1 MSEFTEKLNS
11 SELVSKAWDEIDR
24 DQASAGL
31 LIDTISDEFKD
42 WQPPKEPVEFPTWM
56 PSTTDSLLDI
66 IDKQLVAIPQ
76 LVADFIES
84 ENHNEENREGT
95 LVFEHYNSYKGNG
108 NCSELHKWIANN
120 FNDFLEAIVNG
131 YTVKKEKKYILKHI
145 DLSEQDDCVSLY
157 LSHGLYKELQH
168 ERYSKDVDMSEIKRC
183 HFTQSEI
190 DKLHIGSYEQIE
202 VKVEE

>member
-11 SELVSKAWDEIDR
+11 SELVSNAWDEIDK
-24 DQASAGL
+24 DQANAGL
-31 LIDTISDEFKD
+31 LIDTISNEFKD
-42 WQPPKEPVEFPTWM
+42 WKPPKEPVEVPTWM

-108 NCSELHKWIANN
+108 NRSELHEWIANN

-145 DLSEQDDCVSLY
+145 DLSEQDNVVSLY
-157 LSHGLYKELQH
+157 LAHAPSTKLQH
-168 ERYSKDVDMSEIKRC
+168 ESYVKDVDMSKIKRC
-183 HFTQSEI
+183 HFIQSEI

-202 VKVEE
+202 VTE

>member
-1 MSEFTEKLNS
+1 MSEFEKEYQSLR
-11 SELVSKAWDEIDR
+11 LEIGDYDR
-24 DQASAGL
+24 L
-31 LIDTISDEFKD
+31 LGHGDVIDKFKD
-42 WQPPKEPVEFPTWM
+42 WQPPKEPVVFPSWM
-56 PSTTDSLLDI
+56 PSATDSLLDI
-66 IDKQLVAIPQ
+66 IDKQLVVIPQ

-131 YTVKKEKKYILKHI
+131 YTVEKEKRYILKHI
-145 DLSEQDDCVSLY
+145 DMSEQYKNESVY
-157 LSHGLYKELQH
+157 LAHCQYTKIQH
-168 ERYSKDVDMSEIKRC
+168 EIYLDGTDMSKIKQC

-190 DKLHIGSYEQIE
+190 DELNIGSYEQIK
-202 VKVEE
+202 VKIEE

>member
-1 MSEFTEKLNS
+1 MSELKRPERYSQPTTPSINS
-11 SELVSKAWDEIDR
+11 V
-24 DQASAGL
+24 
-31 LIDTISDEFKD
+31 
-42 WQPPKEPVEFPTWM
+42 
-56 PSTTDSLLDI
+56 LLDI
-66 IDKQLVAIPQ
+66 IDKQLVVIPQ

-131 YTVKKEKKYILKHI
+131 YTVEKEKMYILKHI
-145 DLSEQDDCVSLY
+145 DLSELYVSTSVY
-157 LSHGLYKELQH
+157 LAHGRYTDIRH
-168 ERYSKDVDMSEIKRC
+168 EEYPKDVDMSKIEQC
-183 HFTQSEI
+183 HFNQSEI

-202 VKVEE
+202 VKVEEVEK

>member
-1 MSEFTEKLNS
+1 MTEFTEKLNS

-24 DQASAGL
+24 DQACAGL
-31 LIDTISDEFKD
+31 LIDTISNEFKD
-42 WQPPKEPVEFPTWM
+42 WQPPKPLVAVPTWM

-95 LVFEHYNSYKGNG
+95 LVFEHYDSYKGNG
-108 NCSELHKWIANN
+108 NYSELHKWIANN

-131 YTVKKEKKYILKHI
+131 YTVEKEKMYILKHI
-145 DLSEQDDCVSLY
+145 DMSEQYKNVSLY
-157 LSHGLYKELQH
+157 LAHSQNGKLQH
-168 ERYSKDVDMSEIKRC
+168 ESYLKDVGMSKIKQC
-183 HFTQSEI
+183 HFTQTEI
-190 DKLHIGSYEQIE
+190 DKLNIGSYEKIE
-202 VKVEE
+202 VKE